1 MIKRLRR
8 RISRLTRQN
17 ERLRHRC
24 GISREDSGPV
34 PEIALHSREGRLI
47 MSSYSYPRYLLST
60 LRQSTAYRGWM
71 RLLTYFRRFRLV
83 SVIIRV
89 ATSLVTIIETSAL
102 LIVAAT
108 VFIVTLPL
116 LLAASLITAVAVMIS
131 GRRCN
136 RRLEPLLRDKQM
148 FVFFPTAT
156 PRRGGVLDATIC
168 QLSAD
173 PRNAIFAVS
182 PHLISSELLGRR
194 EPYFIQ
200 CQVAENVYYVRK
212 YYFFMLRRGVL
223 SHASQPVRYIF

>member
-1 MIKRLRR
+1 M
-8 RISRLTRQN
+8 
-17 ERLRHRC
+17 
-24 GISREDSGPV
+24 
-34 PEIALHSREGRLI
+34 
-47 MSSYSYPRYLLST
+47 
-60 LRQSTAYRGWM
+60 
-71 RLLTYFRRFRLV
+71 

-116 LLAASLITAVAVMIS
+116 LLAASLITAVAVVIS

-136 RRLEPLLRDKQM
+136 RRLVPLLRDKQM
-148 FVFFPTAT
+148 FVFFPTAY
-156 PRRGGVLDATIC
+156 PRRGGVLDATIR

-200 CQVAENVYYVRK
+200 RKVAENVYYVRK
-212 YYFFMLRRGVL
+212 YYFFLLRRGVL